1 LFLRLIKYGNIKRHR
16 AVSLSMYLV
25 MIIGVFLW
33 GIYGFMIESLPVIIS
48 NSITFI
54 IQITIIYFRLKHGK

>member
-1 LFLRLIKYGNIKRHR
+1 
-16 AVSLSMYLV
+16 MYLV